1 MRSLGLRLCLA
12 GLILWLS
19 APAGAEDR
27 KGLVVGSKK
36 FTESVILGELLR
48 LTIAG
53 TGRAAE
59 HRAQLGGSRVLFSAL
74 ESGEIDAYPE
84 YTGTLLHE
92 LLVSEG
98 LSNLPELR
106 EALARRGLAMLEP
119 LGFNNSYALGM
130 LADKAAELGIR
141 TVSDLAQHPKLM
153 LAFSHEFIDRADGW
167 QGLKQRYGLPQ
178 ASPQGLDHDLAYRA
192 IAAGRIGATDIYTTD
207 AEIGYYG
214 LRTLIDDRDYFRDY
228 RAVVLYRAELEH
240 TAPEV
245 MARLRALSGRIDEAA
260 MIAMNAR
267 VKISGETEAKVAADF
282 LGEALAID
290 VQPAR
295 SSRLQVLTQRTLEHL
310 WLVGVSLSAAIIIG
324 LPLGIAAARIRYVEQ
339 AILGAVSIVQ
349 TIPSLAL
356 FVFMIPLL
364 GIGAAPAIAAL
375 FLYSLLPIVRNV
387 HSGLRDI
394 AQPVHESAIALGLPR
409 AMRLL
414 QIELPLCTRTI
425 LAGIKTS
432 AVINVGTAT
441 LAALIGA
448 GGYGQPIL
456 TGIRRD
462 DMETILMGAI
472 PAALL
477 ALAVQAL
484 FGIIEKGLLPRG
496 LRLAQSAL
504 DQQHSGQTSNP

>member
-1 MRSLGLRLCLA
+1 MKRLCQRLCLV
-12 GLILWLS
+12 GLILWL
-19 APAGAEDR
+19 PMLAGAGSGQ
-27 KGLVVGSKK
+27 GLVVGSKK

-48 LTIAG
+48 LTIAS
-53 TGRAAE
+53 TGRAAD
-59 HRAQLGGSRVLFSAL
+59 HRGQLGGSRVLFSAL

-92 LLVSEG
+92 LLASEG
-98 LSNLPELR
+98 LSDLADLR

-119 LGFNNSYALGM
+119 LGFNNSYAIGM
-130 LADKAAELGIR
+130 LEDKAAELGIR
-141 TVSDLAQHPKLM
+141 TVSDLARHPALV

-167 QGLKQRYGLPQ
+167 QGLQQRYGLPQ

-228 RAVVLYRAELEH
+228 RAVVLYRAELER

-245 MARLRALSGRIDEAA
+245 IARLGELSGRIDEAS

-267 VKISGETEAKVAADF
+267 VKITGETEAEVAAGF
-282 LGEALAID
+282 LDEALSIT
-290 VQPAR
+290 VRPAQ
-295 SSRLQVLTQRTLEHL
+295 SSKLEELTQRTLEHL
-310 WLVGVSLSAAIIIG
+310 TLVGISLSAAIIIG
-324 LPLGIAAARIRYVEQ
+324 LPLGIAAARIRFVES
-339 AILGAVSIVQ
+339 AILSTVSIVQ

-387 HSGLRDI
+387 HTGLRDI
-394 AQPVHESAIALGLPR
+394 SQPVHEAAVALGLPGP
-409 AMRLL
+409 MRLL

-456 TGIRRD
+456 TGIRLD
-462 DMETILMGAI
+462 DMATILMGAI

-484 FGIIEKGLLPRG
+484 FGLIEKGLLPRG
-496 LRLAQSAL
+496 LRLAQSSI
-504 DQQHSGQTSNP
+504 DHQRTGQTSNL